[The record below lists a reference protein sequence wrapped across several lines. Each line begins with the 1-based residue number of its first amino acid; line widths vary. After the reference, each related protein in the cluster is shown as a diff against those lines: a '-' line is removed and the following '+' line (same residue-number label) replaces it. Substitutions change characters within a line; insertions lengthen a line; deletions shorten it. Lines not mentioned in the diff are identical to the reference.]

1 MMTNRRERRH
11 AASAAGPSSSNLLLV
26 PALVAA
32 AAVAVWY
39 AWPST
44 AVKFAAETE
53 ERPAAA
59 AALVD
64 AKQADQPVKAAAV
77 LADAKQSDQPVKAAA
92 VRADERISAAAA
104 ATVTKGAPRA
114 DPSCSDDNPSC
125 KSWAATGECESNPG
139 FMLLKCASSCNACDR
154 VTRCQ
159 WAEDDAAPLG
169 VPAGTHAGFAERALA
184 PELSGIVLSH
194 EPLVLQLDSFLTP
207 AEAALVASVAGGLGY
222 TPSEILQKGTKSAG
236 EQMEYRRSAHRDSQT
251 VFCDDACYAHAAVAT
266 MLERAQRL
274 CLMPREHSEVQFLRY
289 DPGQYYRTH
298 HDYLGGSENMLAG
311 PRTLTLLAYLSDVE
325 EGGETVFPALN
336 LSVAPRAGR
345 AVLFS
350 NTLDAEPLQKDV
362 RTRHAALPVRKGVK
376 LAANL
381 WYYHRDFFRARQMG
395 CLGG

>member
-1 MMTNRRERRH
+1 MANRRERHERRR
-11 AASAAGPSSSNLLLV
+11 AAPAAAPSSSNLLVV

-32 AAVAVWY
+32 AAAAVWY
-39 AWPST
+39 ALPAT
-44 AVKFAAETE
+44 AFTFTAETE
-53 ERPAAA
+53 ERPAPA

-64 AKQADQPVKAAAV
+64 AEQADQPVKAGAV
-77 LADAKQSDQPVKAAA
+77 D
-92 VRADERISAAAA
+92 ADERANAAAA
-104 ATVTKGAPRA
+104 AVGTTGAPRA
-114 DPSCSDDNPSC
+114 DPSCSDDNPAC
-125 KSWAATGECESNPG
+125 QSWAAAGECESNPG
-139 FMLLKCASSCNACDR
+139 FMLLKCASSCDACDR
-154 VTRCQ
+154 ASRCK
-159 WAEDDAAPLG
+159 WAADDAAPLG
-169 VPAGTHAGFAERALA
+169 VPAGTHAGFVERALA
-184 PELSGIVLSH
+184 PELAGIEAHVLSH

-207 AEAALVASVAGGLGY
+207 AEAASVASVAGGLGY
-222 TPSEILQKGTKSAG
+222 APSEILQKATKSAG

-251 VFCDDACYAHAAVAT
+251 VFCDDACYGQAAVAK

-298 HDYLGGSENMLAG
+298 HDYLGGSETMLAG

-325 EGGETVFPALN
+325 EGGETVFPVLN

-345 AVLFS
+345 AILFS

-362 RTRHAALPVRKGVK
+362 RTRHAALPVRRGVK

-381 WYYHRDFFRARQMG
+381 WYYHRDFFRARRMG